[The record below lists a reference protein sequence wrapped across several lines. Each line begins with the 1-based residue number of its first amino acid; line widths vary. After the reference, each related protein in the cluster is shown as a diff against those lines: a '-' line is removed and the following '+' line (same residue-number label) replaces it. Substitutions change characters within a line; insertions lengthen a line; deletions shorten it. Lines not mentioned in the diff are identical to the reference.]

1 MSISFHKIKCR
12 LCHTIMQSKDSD
24 VVICRCGEITLDG
37 IDKKIYINKDISSY
51 MEIDESGNEITSITK
66 PGNIV
71 SPEKPKPTKE
81 ELLAIFD
88 DSIKAIEA
96 LPPQALN
103 ISVSQYDLYLV
114 MCTISAIFKA

>member
-1 MSISFHKIKCR
+1 
-12 LCHTIMQSKDSD
+12 MQSKDSD